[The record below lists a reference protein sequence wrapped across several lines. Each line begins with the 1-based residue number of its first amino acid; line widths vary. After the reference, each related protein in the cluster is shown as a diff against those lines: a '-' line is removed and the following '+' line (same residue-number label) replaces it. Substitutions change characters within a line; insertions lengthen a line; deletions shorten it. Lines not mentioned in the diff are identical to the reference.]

1 MEIVRILQDTE
12 AIMEVES
19 EEAEEAIE
27 ILLHELDHWED
38 GEDTEGLAEN

>member
-1 MEIVRILQDTE
+1 MEIGKILPDAE
-12 AIMEVES
+12 AITEVES